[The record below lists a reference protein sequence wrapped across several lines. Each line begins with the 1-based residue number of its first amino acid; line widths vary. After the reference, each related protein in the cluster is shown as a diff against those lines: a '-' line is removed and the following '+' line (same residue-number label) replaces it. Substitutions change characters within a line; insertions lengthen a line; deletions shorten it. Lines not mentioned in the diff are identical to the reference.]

1 METLK
6 ETLDRIVDQEENMVN
21 KKVIKARCGVKHREE
36 AEKLVEYKGCIIEVT
51 NELDDISVELTTYL
65 IV

>member
-6 ETLDRIVDQEENMVN
+6 ETLDRIVNQEENMVN
-21 KKVIKARCGVKHREE
+21 KKIISARCGLKHREE
-36 AEKLVEYKGCIIEVT
+36 AEKLIEYKGCIIEVT
-51 NELDDISVELTTYL
+51 DELEDLGVELTTYL